1 MSVYSGSTYVG
12 ETRDGWHHGKGEYTY
27 PSGVKYKG
35 NFHKGQFHGEGTLI
49 YQNGGYFKGVWNLG
63 KKVSGDYFFFDDLK
77 FEDENWDYCIG
88 DDRRFNYERNN
99 GIKPAGQTQITN
111 DPNGENSIPPGTY
124 DTGDG
129 YFDPIRTL
137 VYSYDGK
144 KLLRTPEDEEVDWI
158 TRTCR
163 YEPRS
168 TEKPLT
174 GDEDEIIKRVMEL
187 QNEGRRE
194 IAEELMKGGV
204 REPDRYLI
212 KKEPEPVLEPVVTEI
227 AKEPVK
233 EEATPAVEEKKV
245 DTPKKEPTVE
255 EAKDDLEKAIEESET
270 QQKEEEGSTPVN
282 EEFTTENTEEISS
295 QIGTQQV
302 AEDKPVETPK
312 LIVDVEEPKQMVAE
326 EESLDTENSDD
337 E

>member
-1 MSVYSGSTYVG
+1 MSIYSNSTYIG
-12 ETRDGWHHGKGEYTY
+12 ETRDGWYHGKGEYTY
-27 PSGVKYKG
+27 ASGVKYKG

-49 YQNGGYFKGVWNLG
+49 YQNGGYYKGIWNLG

-77 FEDENWDYCIG
+77 FEEENWDYCIG
-88 DDRRFNYERNN
+88 KDRRFNYERNN

-111 DPNGENSIPPGTY
+111 DPQGEHIIPAGTY

-144 KLLRTPEDEEVDWI
+144 RLLRTPQAEEVDWI

-168 TEKPLT
+168 TATPLT
-174 GDEDEIIKRVMEL
+174 GDEDQIIERVMEL

-194 IAEELMKGGV
+194 IAEQLMKGGV
-204 REPDRYLI
+204 REPDRYLL
-212 KKEPEPVLEPVVTEI
+212 KEVVAIEQSRVVTPPIKAEVEK
-227 AKEPVK
+227 A
-233 EEATPAVEEKKV
+233 ATPKQKTS
-245 DTPKKEPTVE
+245 TPKTKTPEKDNFEQVIE
-255 EAKDDLEKAIEESET
+255 QNQQEQNEAHGQREDI
-270 QQKEEEGSTPVN
+270 
-282 EEFTTENTEEISS
+282 TTEETSS
-295 QIGTQQV
+295 QIDTQ
-302 AEDKPVETPK
+302 
-312 LIVDVEEPKQMVAE
+312 DVEKKIEPAPVIAE
-326 EESLDTENSDD
+326 EESLDSDESD